1 MCSLDAIV
9 FGGWLSLEAVTAR
22 LPKEMVRE
30 VERLAEK
37 MKVDRSELIRRL
49 LDSALRET
57 RIEEAVQAYREGCV
71 TLWKAAE
78 MAGLSL
84 REMMELVREKK
95 IPVSYTLEDLRRDLE
110 YVKQASRKQ

>member
-1 MCSLDAIV
+1 M
-9 FGGWLSLEAVTAR
+9 SLEAVTAR

-49 LDSALRET
+49 LDSALREK
-57 RIEEAVQAYREGCV
+57 RLEDAVQAYSEGRA

-78 MAGLSL
+78 MAGISL
-84 REMMELVREKK
+84 REMMDTVRERK
-95 IPVSYTLEDLRRDLE
+95 IPVSYTLEDLRRDLD
-110 YVKQASRKQ
+110 YVKREAHRLQ

>member
-1 MCSLDAIV
+1 M
-9 FGGWLSLEAVTAR
+9 SLEAVTAR

-49 LDSALRET
+49 LDSALREK
-57 RIEEAVQAYREGCV
+57 RVEGAVQAYQEGRV

-78 MAGLSL
+78 MAGISL

-95 IPVSYTLEDLRRDLE
+95 IPVSYTLEELRRDLE

>member
-1 MCSLDAIV
+1 V
-9 FGGWLSLEAVTAR
+9 SLEAVTAR

-49 LDSALRET
+49 LDSALREK
-57 RIEEAVQAYREGCV
+57 RLEDAVQAYSEGRA

-78 MAGLSL
+78 MAGISL
-84 REMMELVREKK
+84 REMMDTVRERK
-95 IPVSYTLEDLRRDLE
+95 IPVSYTLEDLRRDLD
-110 YVKQASRKQ
+110 YVKREAHRLQ

>member
-1 MCSLDAIV
+1 
-9 FGGWLSLEAVTAR
+9 LSLEAVTAR

-49 LDSALRET
+49 LDSAIREKKL
-57 RIEEAVQAYREGCV
+57 EDAVQAYREGQV

-78 MAGLSL
+78 IAGISL
-84 REMMELVREKK
+84 REMMDLVKEKK

-110 YVKQASRKQ
+110 YVKRETRGVQ

>member
-1 MCSLDAIV
+1 M
-9 FGGWLSLEAVTAR
+9 SLEAVTAR

-49 LDSALRET
+49 LDSAIREKKL
-57 RIEEAVQAYREGCV
+57 EDAVQAYREGQV

-78 MAGLSL
+78 IAGISL
-84 REMMELVREKK
+84 REMMDLVKEKK

-110 YVKQASRKQ
+110 YVKRETRGVQ